1 MTDIITL
8 HTEDFV
14 SAADALAQIE
24 AIMNP
29 PHNIKH
35 TTFQGARNAAQSRAN
50 ELGYAIAITRVV
62 PSYGYA
68 WFHAGTPQEFRENG
82 RAQETF
88 VYPANA

>member
-1 MTDIITL
+1 MTETITL

-29 PHNIKH
+29 PCNVKH
-35 TTFQGARNAAQSRAN
+35 ATFVDARNAAQVRAN

-62 PSYGYA
+62 PSYGEA
-68 WFHAGTPQEFRENG
+68 WFHAGTPQEFREYG

>member
-1 MTDIITL
+1 MTEAIIL

-14 SAADALAQIE
+14 SDDEALAQIE

-29 PHNIKH
+29 PHNVKH
-35 TTFQGARNAAQSRAN
+35 ATFQDARNAAQSRAN

-62 PSYGYA
+62 PSYGAA
-68 WFHAGTPQEFRENG
+68 WFHAGTPQEFREHG